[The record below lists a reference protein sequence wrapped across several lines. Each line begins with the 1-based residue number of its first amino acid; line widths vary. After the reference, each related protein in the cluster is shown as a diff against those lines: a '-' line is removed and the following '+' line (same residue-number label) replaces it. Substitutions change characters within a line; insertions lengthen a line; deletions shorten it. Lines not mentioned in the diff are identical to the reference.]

1 MKTLNNYI
9 NEALIKKDTKI
20 RTYNYYPKDKNELK
34 SLIKKLLEE
43 RGENANLNDI
53 DTSQIT
59 DMSWLFCGLDPH
71 NINISEWDV
80 SNVKKMN
87 NMFDGCKNFN
97 CDLSNW
103 DVSNVEHIEFM
114 FWRCYK
120 FNSDL
125 SNWDVSN
132 VENMENMFIDCT
144 SLKNRPDWYNWYKK

>member
-9 NEALIKKDTKI
+9 NEALIKKNTKLEE
-20 RTYNYYPKDKNELK
+20 YKYHPKDKDELR
-34 SLIKKLLEE
+34 SLLEQLLEE
-43 RGENANLNDI
+43 RGENAYLNDI
-53 DTSQIT
+53 DVSNIE
-59 DMSWLFCGLDPH
+59 DMSYLFSELNPY
-71 NINISEWDV
+71 NIDISEWNV

-87 NMFDGCKNFN
+87 SMFNGCKNFN

-125 SNWDVSN
+125 SNWNVSN
-132 VENMENMFIDCT
+132 VNDITNIF
-144 SLKNRPDWYNWYKK
+144 YNSTLEGKEKKWWGRIK